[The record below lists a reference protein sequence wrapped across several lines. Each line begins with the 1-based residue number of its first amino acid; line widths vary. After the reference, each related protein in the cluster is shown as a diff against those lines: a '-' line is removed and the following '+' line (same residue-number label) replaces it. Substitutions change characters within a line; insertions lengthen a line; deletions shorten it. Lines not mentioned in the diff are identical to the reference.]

1 MLELVDAA
9 YFSPSTGK
17 VCAMQLPDGGTL
29 PVLVDSVSVKAHHRN
44 PYAPE
49 QQRLPFIVTLTA
61 QQATGFIEGL
71 CTIELEE
78 RGRLEGVYVIRVA
91 PLGRDPAG
99 AYFQIVFS

>member
-17 VCAMQLPDGGTL
+17 VCAMQLPDGSML
-29 PVLVDSVSVKAHHRN
+29 PVLVDSVNVKSQYRN

-61 QQATGFIEGL
+61 QQTTAFIEGP
-71 CTIELEE
+71 CAIDLEQ
-78 RGRLEGVYVIRVA
+78 RGRLEEVYVLRVA